1 MRGFTEA
8 QIQNAEY
15 RVGFACGDCGGEVSW
30 NIARPTTSIS
40 AERSVVE
47 GTRFDIVVDR
57 EEKAPLIIEVVVSHD
72 LEATTK
78 LRYEQA
84 ELPVFV
90 VYPEWS
96 TVAGLA
102 RAVIADVV
110 INVPPMRCR
119 GCQDAENR
127 RQRELSEA
135 QEWAQSMLSGLQAA
149 AAEPAGAARPTA
161 VRRWQYDKFGRE
173 IYPRVWRRVHRNAA
187 ILQRSGF
194 VQSNGK
200 PWLFRLQL
208 PKGCGVVFANFG
220 STDEVAIWEDPS
232 ALIHWQLKERS
243 DAEEH
248 APVQQLL
255 QTCRAAGAEVRVS
268 FYNERFDQ
276 RVSSEIRAQA
286 PLQPLRSS
294 RRQSS
299 RLCACDGDVGLPC
312 PGLAPYPSRREP
324 AHGAICRED
333 HLDRR
338 GEAFDIIVDVM
349 WSVEVEPEIG

>member
-1 MRGFTEA
+1 MAIEQAKPGVSYTCFGCQAPMVARQGSQRVWHFAHKPPLSGCGDPDRALHETAKALIVQGFTEA
-8 QIQNAEY
+8 QNQNAEY
-15 RVGFACGDCGGEVSW
+15 RVGFACGDCGGELSW
-30 NIARPTTSIS
+30 NIVRPATSIS

-47 GTRFDIVVDR
+47 RTRSDVVVDR
-57 EEKAPLIIEVVVSHD
+57 GPKGPLIIEVVVSHD

-96 TVAGLA
+96 TVAALT
-102 RAVIADVV
+102 RAVTADVV

-119 GCQDAENR
+119 RCQDAENR

-135 QEWAQSMLSGLQAA
+135 QEWAQSMLRGLQAA
-149 AAEPAGAARPTA
+149 AAEPAGAVRPTA

-187 ILQRSGF
+187 ILQRLGF
-194 VQSNGK
+194 VQTSAK

-208 PKGCGVVFANFG
+208 PKGCDVVFANFG
-220 STDEVAIWEDPS
+220 STEEVAVWEDPS

-243 DAEEH
+243 GAEEH
-248 APVQQLL
+248 ALIQQLL

-268 FYNERFDQ
+268 FYNREFDQ
-276 RVSSEIRAQA
+276 
-286 PLQPLRSS
+286 
-294 RRQSS
+294 
-299 RLCACDGDVGLPC
+299 
-312 PGLAPYPSRREP
+312 
-324 AHGAICRED
+324 
-333 HLDRR
+333 
-338 GEAFDIIVDVM
+338 
-349 WSVEVEPEIG
+349 